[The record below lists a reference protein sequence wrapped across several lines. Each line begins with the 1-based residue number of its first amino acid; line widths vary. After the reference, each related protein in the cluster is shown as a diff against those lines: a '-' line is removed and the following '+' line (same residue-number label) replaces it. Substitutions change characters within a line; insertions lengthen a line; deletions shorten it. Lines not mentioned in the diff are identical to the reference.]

1 MGVDPVTI
9 GLMVGGTAM
18 QMYGSAQQSKGL
30 RAAGSAAM
38 QTAEFNAAIRRRN
51 ERVARQEADLR
62 ERVGDREALR
72 FRKQFG
78 RLQATA
84 ETAYRKGGVAANT
97 GTPILVAMENANE
110 AEEEVQLIGLQARTD
125 AGRLREQG
133 VNQRLAGDVALLEG
147 RSRQQAFNTRAKSAM
162 ISGFSN
168 ALRSAGS
175 ISQIS

>member
-9 GLMVGGTAM
+9 GFMAAGTGM
-18 QMYGSAQQSKGL
+18 QLYGSMQQAKGL

-38 QTAEFNAAIRRRN
+38 RTAEFNAAIRKRN

-62 ERVGDREALR
+62 ERVGDREAIR
-72 FRKQFG
+72 FRKNF
-78 RLQATA
+78 RKLQDKAD
-84 ETAYRKGGVAANT
+84 TAYRKGGVATGT

-133 VNQRLAGDVALLEG
+133 VNQRLAGEVALLEG
-147 RSRQQAFNTRAKSAM
+147 RSRQQAFNTRAKTAM

-168 ALRSAGS
+168 ALMGAGR
-175 ISQIS
+175 ISQIA